1 MELSDSSGSSSTVT
15 QSMCHV
21 RASELY
27 PKRDLETDESPPTL
41 EPPLVPFVPLAGESV
56 EYLGRG
62 ANNTVLALSNYRF
75 YLKVSN
81 EGSKRRR
88 GIQDSNIPLGLIE
101 MVEIKDLFYI
111 IISCKDSRTCRCTF
125 TTNDLCLEWYKR
137 LTRVIVSP
145 KNVQDVFAFAF
156 HAWAIEDQC
165 NEDISSNLGHD
176 GDDDYFMKEIERLN
190 ISVLSDNSKW
200 RISKVNWDY
209 KLCATYPNRLLV
221 PSCITDQTLEA
232 AAKFRSSKRVPV
244 IVWRHKGNG
253 AILARCSQPEVGW
266 LGWRS
271 SEDEDL
277 LKAIAES
284 CQNKSKKPKKL
295 VVIDARSYPSAVANR
310 ARGGGCECP
319 EYYPGCEIRFMN
331 LANIHAVR
339 KSFHLLRQLCASP
352 PDLPNWYS
360 LLENTRWLHNISGL
374 LHAANT
380 VAATI
385 EFEMQPVLVHCSDGW
400 DRTPQIVSLAE
411 LMLDSYYRTIDGFRV
426 LCQREWLDFGHKF
439 ADRGQGEDPNERC
452 PVFIQWLDCVH
463 NVMSQY
469 PCAFEFSK
477 TYLVKLAQHTYS
489 NLFGTFLCNSGAERK
504 RTGIGTATFSVW
516 KHLAASA
523 ECKNHLYSSQPD
535 NILWISCNVRDMNL
549 WRDLYVGPFTD
560 GPQLTKPTEICNP
573 IMGMDGIID
582 PIIRIDQPI
591 VINSEDPCIE
601 FSKPEDISLDERDE
615 KSSDTNSSSLS
626 SIITEEN
633 GIERH
638 SSPTNC
644 ILNTVD
650 GLLPLVDDIQ
660 NRLRQLNLEHKTR
673 EAALQN
679 ELHVTRLVLLRQA
692 SHRCNGIEATTTP
705 DVNGLS
711 LADKIDDDVSV
722 CSSTGGETTL
732 SWEPVES
739 FDAQPT
745 LWVPDHAVTQCM
757 SCDNKFWLGR
767 RKHHC
772 RSCGKIFCADC
783 SRNLVPLPAEQ
794 LYEPVRVCEPCFS
807 VGALKTTST
816 STTTTTITCKQAVA
830 DDQKN
835 VNITLQPAPSN

>member
-1 MELSDSSGSSSTVT
+1 MELSDSSGSTSTVT

-27 PKRDLETDESPPTL
+27 PKRDLETDEGPPTL
-41 EPPLVPFVPLAGESV
+41 EPPSVPFTPLAGESV

-62 ANNTVLALSNYRF
+62 SNNTVLALSNYRF
-75 YLKVSN
+75 YQQVSN
-81 EGSKRRR
+81 ERLKHRR

-101 MVEIKDLFYI
+101 IVEIKDLFYMI
-111 IISCKDSRTCRCTF
+111 VSCKDARTCRCTF
-125 TTNDLCLEWYKR
+125 STNDLCLEWFKR
-137 LTRVIVSP
+137 LNRALIAP
-145 KNVQDVFAFAF
+145 KSIQDIFSFAF

-165 NEDISSNLGHD
+165 FEDISSNLGHD
-176 GDDDYFMKEIERLN
+176 REDDYFLKEIERLN
-190 ISVLSDNSKW
+190 ISVKGDDFKW
-200 RISKVNWDY
+200 RISEVNWDY
-209 KLCATYPNRLLV
+209 KLCASYPNRLLV
-221 PSCITDQTLEA
+221 PSCITDQVLEA

-244 IVWRHKGNG
+244 VVWRHKGNG

-284 CQNKSKKPKKL
+284 CQNKTKKTKKL

-319 EYYPGCEIRFMN
+319 EYYPCCEIRFMN

-339 KSFHLLRQLCASP
+339 KSFHLLRQLCASS

-360 LLENTRWLHNISGL
+360 LLESTRWLHNMSGL

-380 VAATI
+380 IVATI
-385 EFEMQPVLVHCSDGW
+385 ELEMQPVLVHCSDGW

-411 LMLDSYYRTIDGFRV
+411 LMLDPYYRTIDGFRV

-439 ADRGQGEDPNERC
+439 ADRGQGDDPNERC

-463 NVMSQY
+463 NLMAQY

-477 TYLVKLAQHTYS
+477 SYLVKLAQHTYS

-504 RTGIGTATFSVW
+504 RIGIGTATFSVW
-516 KHLAASA
+516 KHLAASP
-523 ECKNHLYSSQPD
+523 ECKNHLYSSHQH
-535 NILWISCNVRDMNL
+535 NILWVSCNLRDMNL
-549 WRDLYVGPFTD
+549 WRDLYVGPFTEGPNLNKATELCNSALGID
-560 GPQLTKPTEICNP
+560 GMIETLVN
-573 IMGMDGIID
+573 
-582 PIIRIDQPI
+582 DQPV
-591 VINSEDPCIE
+591 VITNDEPSLE
-601 FSKPEDISLDERDE
+601 FSKPEDIISLDDRDD
-615 KSSDTNSSSLS
+615 KSSDTNSSS
-626 SIITEEN
+626 SIVAEEN
-633 GIERH
+633 CIERH
-638 SSPTNC
+638 SNSINYT
-644 ILNTVD
+644 LNSVD
-650 GLLPLVDDIQ
+650 GLLPLVDDVQ
-660 NRLRQLNLEHKTR
+660 DRLQQIALDHKNK
-673 EAALQN
+673 EVALQN
-679 ELHVTRLVLLRQA
+679 ELHVTRLVILRQA
-692 SHRCNGIEATTTP
+692 SHRCNGVEINTVPE
-705 DVNGLS
+705 VNGQGTM
-711 LADKIDDDVSV
+711 ADKTDDDVSV

-732 SWEPVES
+732 SWEPVEAL
-739 FDAQPT
+739 DTQPT

-794 LYEPVRVCEPCFS
+794 LYEPVRVCEPCFAL
-807 VGALKTTST
+807 GASSAATNSAANT
-816 STTTTTITCKQAVA
+816 TCKQALA
-830 DDQKN
+830 DDQKG
-835 VNITLQPAPSN
+835 VTITLQTAPSN